1 SNAGGWYWY
10 AEDIK
15 VKTLWDAATDAGLVT
30 SSVDWPVT
38 VGARIKWN
46 IPQVWRASSGDDAKR
61 ARRLSTAGRLPGA
74 GGRGGPWAAGGVVG
88 RVPGDGQGARFD
100 RSVIEPR
107 RPDLHL
113 AYLASLDEVE
123 HDHGPGSPE
132 ALEAL
137 EVLDGLVGEIRRAA
151 QARGRAYFAIV
162 SD

>member
-1 SNAGGWYWY
+1 GRPRRGDGG
-10 AEDIK
+10 
-15 VKTLWDAATDAGLVT
+15 
-30 SSVDWPVT
+30 
-38 VGARIKWN
+38 
-46 IPQVWRASSGDDAKR
+46 
-61 ARRLSTAGRLPGA
+61 GRGRGLPGGGLRGG
-74 GGRGGPWAAGGVVG
+74 GGRGGG
-88 RVPGDGQGARFD
+88 RGPRGQAWTVADDRQRARFD
-100 RSVIEPR
+100 RYVIETR

-162 SD
+162 SDHGFV